1 MIPVENYEEFYE
13 FMSEYTDFY
22 NEVSK
27 NEKIKMGALASDDLQ
42 MINKVLSEY
51 QVYVT
56 KAEIYEKK
64 RNELFRRLGLEGKT
78 FRAIIDMETG
88 DCHDELEDLF
98 YDFREAVMSARE
110 YNNRSLDIVRKNL
123 KETGNQGYDG
133 VTDPACY
140 DKNGTLSEKNYSPMN
155 ILDRQA

>member
-1 MIPVENYEEFYE
+1 M
-13 FMSEYTDFY
+13 
-22 NEVSK
+22 
-27 NEKIKMGALASDDLQ
+27 
-42 MINKVLSEY
+42 
-51 QVYVT
+51 
-56 KAEIYEKK
+56 
-64 RNELFRRLGLEGKT
+64 EGKT